1 MAKPLVEIR
10 VSNVDL
16 INQAL
21 ISLGGKDA
29 RSSARKAGTK
39 ANQITLK
46 KARALA
52 PRDTG
57 LLSKS
62 LIKKSKTYKRD
73 GVILNMIGPDSK
85 VEGRH
90 PDTGRLMKPIKYAHI
105 VEKLK
110 PFLGP
115 AQRSTAN
122 QVISAFSKAAWINIQ
137 KAVTK
142 QAAKART
149 R

>member
-1 MAKPLVEIR
+1 MAKPLVDIR
-10 VSNVDL
+10 VSDVDL
-16 INQAL
+16 LNQAL
-21 ISLGGKDA
+21 TAIGGKDA
-29 RSSARKAGTK
+29 RSAARKAGTK

-46 KARALA
+46 KARALS
-52 PRDTG
+52 PKDSG
-57 LLSKS
+57 LLAKS

-85 VEGRH
+85 AEGRH
-90 PDTGRLMKPIKYAHI
+90 PDTGKLMKPIKYAHI

-122 QVISAFSKAAWINIQ
+122 QVLSAFSKFAWINIG
-137 KAVTK
+137 KSVVKRAK
-142 QAAKART
+142 KARA
-149 R
+149 

>member
-1 MAKPLVEIR
+1 MAKPLVDIR
-10 VSNVDL
+10 VSDVNL
-16 INQAL
+16 LNQAL
-21 ISLGGKDA
+21 TAIGGKDA
-29 RSSARKAGTK
+29 RSAARSASTK
-39 ANQITLK
+39 SHQITLK

-57 LLSKS
+57 LLSES

-85 VEGRH
+85 AEGRH
-90 PDTGRLMKPIKYAHI
+90 PDTGKLMKPIKYAHI

-115 AQRSTAN
+115 AQRSTSN
-122 QVISAFSKAAWINIQ
+122 QVISAFSKFAWINIQ
-137 KAVTK
+137 KFVNKRAK
-142 QAAKART
+142 KARV
-149 R
+149 